1 MYSKPSSD
9 QNLYPQSD
17 LDDLL
22 YAAPSIPSQDQ
33 VYSNNT
39 PNIINTN
46 NPPENYIQIP
56 TINQPIPQKQ
66 YIQKPI
72 GIASSLEFAELLEDL
87 AESKKAKVSK
97 YFQGG
102 FMRIGEKQKYRVSVI
117 NKDETARNIFICR
130 RDFLF
135 FANDKYD
142 YEVKMKY
149 IGRDSTDAILETKDF
164 DKRLIDI
171 ISSGECGYKPRMH
184 VRNMDNNIILGRID
198 QPQICPCCCKDA
210 NYEIYPR
217 YNQGNIPKYIV
228 STNGRQCSYC
238 CCVLCCCARYKTP
251 FQIYS
256 TNSNLYSGNI
266 LKKDFKRNRFD
277 FLIYDID
284 FPDDALPEEKLLI
297 ICAVIGIDNAAYREL
312 GNHI

>member
-1 MYSKPSSD
+1 
-9 QNLYPQSD
+9 
-17 LDDLL
+17 
-22 YAAPSIPSQDQ
+22 
-33 VYSNNT
+33 
-39 PNIINTN
+39 
-46 NPPENYIQIP
+46 
-56 TINQPIPQKQ
+56 
-66 YIQKPI
+66 
-72 GIASSLEFAELLEDL
+72 
-87 AESKKAKVSK
+87 
-97 YFQGG
+97 
-102 FMRIGEKQKYRVSVI
+102 MRFGEKQKYRVSVI

-238 CCVLCCCARYKTP
+238 CCVLCFVRGIKHLFKYIA
-251 FQIYS
+251 QILIYILE
-256 TNSNLYSGNI
+256 TY
-266 LKKDFKRNRFD
+266 LKKNLKEID
-277 FLIYDID
+277 LISLYMI
-284 FPDDALPEEKLLI
+284 LI
-297 ICAVIGIDNAAYREL
+297 SLMMLYLKKNF
-312 GNHI
+312 